1 MAAPRA
7 QEPSR
12 LGGRLASRLPKGGS
26 LQSPDA
32 FAAADL
38 TLPAVGPVPIAQG
51 VSVIGA
57 VIALSRLTYVA
68 AIAGGGCGGLG
79 GRNEGGQ
86 SQRGDEQLHG
96 SSHPVAYHRPSVRAA
111 AHRPSARACA
121 TRHVTGGA
129 GAVLCG
135 S

>member
-7 QEPSR
+7 RVSSR
-12 LGGRLASRLPKGGS
+12 LRGRPASRPPKGGA

-51 VSVIGA
+51 VPVIGA
-57 VIALSRLTYVA
+57 VIALPRLTDVA
-68 AIAGGGCGGLG
+68 AIAGGCRGGLG

-96 SSHPVAYHRPSVRAA
+96 S
-111 AHRPSARACA
+111 
-121 TRHVTGGA
+121 VTDHGP
-129 GAVLCG
+129 
-135 S
+135 